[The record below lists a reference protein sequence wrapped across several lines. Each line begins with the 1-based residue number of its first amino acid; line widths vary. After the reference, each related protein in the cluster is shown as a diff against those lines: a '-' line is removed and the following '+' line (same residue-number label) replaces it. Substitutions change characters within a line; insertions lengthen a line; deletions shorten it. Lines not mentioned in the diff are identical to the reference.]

1 MGESIDM
8 RENEKVYSDGDI
20 ENKIIEALNEGKSDR
35 SICNMGGA
43 AFHNFTDAR
52 ENLIN
57 WYPFQKSSAI
67 LEIGAGM
74 GALTGLLCQN
84 ADKVIALEQSPKRA
98 EIIRKR
104 HQSKH
109 NLEVICDDV
118 YTHDF
123 KQKFDYILLI
133 GVLEY
138 VGINSEFE
146 QPYHTLLKRI
156 HELLKPTGKLL
167 LAIENRFGL
176 KYWCGAAEDH
186 TGISFDGISGY
197 KNNSYTTRY
206 NKSGVCTFSKDELNV
221 FLRHVG
227 LKMQD
232 GIIRCQI
239 INFLWQFFL
248 MNICLL
254 KVI

>member
-1 MGESIDM
+1 MMFIHM
-8 RENEKVYSDGDI
+8 
-20 ENKIIEALNEGKSDR
+20 
-35 SICNMGGA
+35 
-43 AFHNFTDAR
+43 
-52 ENLIN
+52 
-57 WYPFQKSSAI
+57 I
-67 LEIGAGM
+67 L
-74 GALTGLLCQN
+74 
-84 ADKVIALEQSPKRA
+84 
-98 EIIRKR
+98 
-104 HQSKH
+104 SK
-109 NLEVICDDV
+109 
-118 YTHDF
+118 
-123 KQKFDYILLI
+123 KFDYILLI